1 MSDVAR
7 PDLAQQR
14 KRAKDLR
21 RAHQRGDVDAAA
33 RIIARLPRA
42 AGRPV
47 AEVLA
52 TPFTLSEAQLVVA
65 REAGFPTW
73 TRLKHELVR
82 AGVDAVVDAAL
93 VGDPYA
99 AAALAADPALPH
111 RSLPLAAAVGAE
123 EAALALLAQRPQRA
137 TRPDGPRGWTPLLY
151 ACSARFGRGDPA
163 VAARRVRIAARLL
176 DLGADP
182 NEDVDSYEA
191 RHSPLRNAAREAASV
206 ELVDLLL
213 RAGAGLA
220 PTDASAGRNL
230 PLVDAVVGGN
240 PACVARILA
249 AGPPW
254 WQAREALEVAVFH
267 DDAASARLLLAHGA
281 HPTAAGRWWGNLG
294 SCLHAAIL
302 LGRGGPLL
310 DALLASDVDL
320 AAVDRD
326 GRTAYAVAVRTG
338 HEVAAAALRE
348 RGASTVGL
356 DDVDRIIA
364 ACVRLDR
371 ADLDRRLA
379 AAPDLSTRYRYTDHL
394 MLGWAIRQRRFAAVP
409 LLLAAGLDPDVADPD
424 GDTPLHLAAAS
435 GDTATIAAL
444 LAGGASPSVRNFRG
458 ATPFDSTAT
467 GTAGPPGT
475 QRERDVLFERA
486 ADAVAAGDL
495 AALRALLDEAPWLV
509 HARSPREHRATLLH
523 YCAANGTE
531 APRQRT
537 PPTAADVAQLLL
549 DRGSEVDAA
558 ARFYGGGVGATTL
571 ALTLTSRHPA
581 EAGVDGALVRVL
593 TAAGARLDLWAP
605 GEPMF
610 WCIERGTH
618 RSARALAEAGLPL
631 DNLLLAAAAN
641 RVDTLAELL
650 AAGADVNEHHRD
662 GYTALH
668 AAAVLGHAETVAFLL
683 DRGADPHVH
692 ETAHGDTP
700 AGKARWR
707 GHHEVA
713 ALIEARTAGSD
724 NKPESADRRQL
735 PLANDNHL

>member
-1 MSDVAR
+1 MSDVAL
-7 PDLAQQR
+7 PNLAQQR

-21 RAHQRGDVDAAA
+21 RAHQRGDADAAA

-82 AGVDAVVDAAL
+82 AGLDAVVDAAL
-93 VGDPYA
+93 ADAPYA
-99 AAALAADPALPH
+99 AAALAADPALP
-111 RSLPLAAAVGAE
+111 RGSLPLAAAVGAD
-123 EAALALLAQRPQRA
+123 EAALALLAERPECA

-182 NEDVDSYEA
+182 NEDVDSYES

-220 PTDASAGRNL
+220 PTDASAGRDL

-254 WQAREALEVAVFH
+254 WQAREALEAAVFH

-338 HEVAAAALRE
+338 HHVAAAALRE
-348 RGASTVGL
+348 RGASAAGL
-356 DDVDRIIA
+356 DDVDRVIA

-379 AAPDLSTRYRYTDHL
+379 AVPDLSTRYRYTDHL
-394 MLGWAIRQRRFAAVP
+394 MLGWAIRRRRFAAVP

-424 GDTPLHLAAAS
+424 GDTPLHLAAA
-435 GDTATIAAL
+435 GADPATIAAL

-458 ATPFDSTAT
+458 ATPLDSATTGTGSGGGRGTA
-467 GTAGPPGT
+467 GTAGPPAA
-475 QRERDVLFERA
+475 QRERDVVFERA

-495 AALRALLDEAPWLV
+495 AALRALLDGAPLLV

-537 PPTAADVAQLLL
+537 PPNAAEVAQILL
-549 DRGSEVDAA
+549 DRGSVVDAA

-610 WCIERGTH
+610 WCVQRGTH

-631 DNLLLAAAAN
+631 GNLLLAAAAN
-641 RVDTLAELL
+641 RVGTLAELL
-650 AAGADVNEHHRD
+650 AAGADVNERHRD

-668 AAAVLGHAETVAFLL
+668 AAAVLGHAEAVAFLL
-683 DRGADPHVH
+683 DRGADPRVR
-692 ETAHGDTP
+692 ETAHGGTP
-700 AGKARWR
+700 MDKARWR

-713 ALIEARTAGSD
+713 ALIEACAAG
-724 NKPESADRRQL
+724 
-735 PLANDNHL
+735 

>member
-1 MSDVAR
+1 MSHVAR

-21 RAHQRGDVDAAA
+21 RAHQRGDADAAA

-42 AGRPV
+42 VGRPV

-82 AGVDAVVDAAL
+82 ANLEAVVDAAL
-93 VGDPYA
+93 AGDPYA
-99 AAALAADPALPH
+99 AGALAADPALP
-111 RSLPLAAAVGAE
+111 RGSLPLAAAVGADE
-123 EAALALLAQRPQRA
+123 DALALLAERPEQA
-137 TRPDGPRGWTPLLY
+137 TRPEGPRGWTPLLY

-176 DLGADP
+176 ELGADP
-182 NEDVDSYEA
+182 NEEVDSYES
-191 RHSPLRNAAREAASV
+191 RHSPLCNAAREAASV

-213 RAGAGLA
+213 RSGAGLA
-220 PTDASAGRNL
+220 PADGRNI

-254 WQAREALEVAVFH
+254 WQAREALEAAVFH

-326 GRTAYAVAVRTG
+326 GRTAYAIALRTG
-338 HEVAAAALRE
+338 HDAAAALRE
-348 RGASTVGL
+348 RGASAAGL
-356 DDVDRIIA
+356 DDVDRVIA

-379 AAPDLSTRYRYTDHL
+379 AAEDLPTRYRYTDHL
-394 MLGWAIRQRRFAAVP
+394 MLGWAIRRRRFAAVP
-409 LLLAAGLDPDVADPD
+409 LLLAAGLDPEVADPD
-424 GDTPLHLAAAS
+424 GDTPLHLAAACA
-435 GDTATIAAL
+435 DPATIAAL
-444 LAGGASPSVRNFRG
+444 LAAGASPSVRNFRG

-467 GTAGPPGT
+467 GTAGPPGA

-495 AALRALLDEAPWLV
+495 AALRALLNEAPWLV
-509 HARSPREHRATLLH
+509 HSRSPREHRATLLH

-531 APRQRT
+531 ALRQRT
-537 PPTAADVAQLLL
+537 PPTAPEVAQLLL
-549 DRGSEVDAA
+549 DRGADVDAA

-593 TAAGARLDLWAP
+593 TAAGARLDRWAP

-650 AAGADVNEHHRD
+650 AAGADVNERHRD

-668 AAAVLGHAETVAFLL
+668 AAAVLGHAEAVAFLL
-683 DRGADPHVH
+683 DRDADPHVR
-692 ETAHGDTP
+692 ETAYGGTP

-713 ALIEARTAGSD
+713 ALIEARA
-724 NKPESADRRQL
+724 A
-735 PLANDNHL
+735 A

>member
-1 MSDVAR
+1 MFDVAR
-7 PDLAQQR
+7 PSLAQQR

-42 AGRPV
+42 VGRPV

-82 AGVDAVVDAAL
+82 AGLDAVVDAAL
-93 VGDPYA
+93 AGDPYA
-99 AAALAADPALPH
+99 AAALAVDPALP
-111 RSLPLAAAVGAE
+111 RGSLPLAAAVGAD
-123 EAALALLAQRPQRA
+123 EAALALLAERPERA

-254 WQAREALEVAVFH
+254 WQAREALEAAVFH

-281 HPTAAGRWWGNLG
+281 RPTAAGRWWGNLG

-338 HEVAAAALRE
+338 HDVAAAALRE
-348 RGASTVGL
+348 RGASTAGL
-356 DDVDRIIA
+356 DDVDQVIA

-371 ADLDRRLA
+371 AGLDRRLA
-379 AAPDLSTRYRYTDHL
+379 AVPDLPARYRYTDHL
-394 MLGWAIRQRRFAAVP
+394 MLGWAIRRRRFAAVP

-424 GDTPLHLAAAS
+424 GDTPLHLAAAC

-467 GTAGPPGT
+467 GTGSGGGRGAAGTAGPPRME
-475 QRERDVLFERA
+475 QDRDVLFERA

-495 AALRALLDEAPWLV
+495 AALRALLDGAPWLV

-549 DRGSEVDAA
+549 DRGADVDAA

-593 TAAGARLDLWAP
+593 TAAGAWLDRWAP

-641 RVDTLAELL
+641 RVDTLAALL
-650 AAGADVNEHHRD
+650 AAGADVNERHRD

-668 AAAVLGHAETVAFLL
+668 AAAVLGHAEAVAFLL
-683 DRGADPHVH
+683 DRGADPHVR
-692 ETAHGDTP
+692 ETAHGGTP

-713 ALIEARTAGSD
+713 ALIEARA
-724 NKPESADRRQL
+724 A
-735 PLANDNHL
+735 A

>member
-1 MSDVAR
+1 MPDFAR
-7 PDLAQQR
+7 PNLAQQR
-14 KRAKDLR
+14 KRAKDLC
-21 RAHQRGDVDAAA
+21 RAHRRGDAEAAA

-42 AGRPV
+42 AGRSV

-52 TPFTLSEAQLVVA
+52 APLTLSEAQLVVA

-73 TRLKHELVR
+73 PRLKHDLVE
-82 AGVDAVVDAAL
+82 AGLDAVVEAAL
-93 VGDPYA
+93 AGDPSA
-99 AAALAADPALPH
+99 AAALAADPALPR
-111 RSLPLAAAVGAE
+111 RSLPLAAAVGAD
-123 EAALALLAQRPQRA
+123 EAAWALLAERPDLA
-137 TRPDGPRGWTPLLY
+137 TRPAGPRGWTPLLY

-163 VAARRVRIAARLL
+163 VGARRVRIAERLL

-182 NEDVDSYEA
+182 NEDVDGYES
-191 RHSPLRNAAREAASV
+191 RHSPLRGAAREAASV

-213 RAGAGLA
+213 RAGAGGTS
-220 PTDASAGRNL
+220 PDSL
-230 PLVDAVVGGN
+230 PIVDAVAGGN

-267 DDAASARLLLAHGA
+267 DDLAGVRLLLAYGA

-302 LGRGGPLL
+302 LGRDGPLL
-310 DALLASDVDL
+310 DALLAGDVDL

-326 GRTAYAVAVRTG
+326 GRTAYAVAVRTA
-338 HEVAAAALRE
+338 HDTAAAALRA
-348 RGASTVGL
+348 RGASEAEL
-356 DDVDRIIA
+356 DDIDRVIA

-379 AAPDLSTRYRYTDHL
+379 AAPDLPDRYRYTDHL
-394 MLGWAIRQRRFAAVP
+394 MLGWAIRRRRFAAVP
-409 LLLAAGLDPDVADPD
+409 LLLAAGLDPNVADPD
-424 GDTPLHLAAAS
+424 GDTPLHLAAAC
-435 GDTATIAAL
+435 GDRATIAAL
-444 LAGGASPSVRNFRG
+444 LAGGASPSIRNFRG
-458 ATPFDSTAT
+458 VTPFPGT
-467 GTAGPPGT
+467 GTGTPPDS
-475 QRERDVLFERA
+475 RPDRDALFERA

-495 AALRALLDEAPWLV
+495 ETLGALLDRAPWLV

-537 PPTAADVAQLLL
+537 PPNAADVARLLL
-549 DRGSEVDAA
+549 DRGSDVDAA
-558 ARFYGGGVGATTL
+558 ARFYGGGIGATTL
-571 ALTLTSRHPA
+571 ALTLTSVHPA

-593 TAAGARLDLWAP
+593 TEAGARLDRWAP

-618 RSARALAEAGLPL
+618 RSAKALADAGLPL

-641 RVDTLAELL
+641 RVDILAALL
-650 AAGADVNEHHRD
+650 AAGADVNEHHRG

-668 AAAVLGHAETVAFLL
+668 AAAVLGHAEAVAFLL
-683 DRGADPHVH
+683 DRGADPHVR
-692 ETAHGDTP
+692 ETAYGGTP

-713 ALIEARTAGSD
+713 ALIEARAGG
-724 NKPESADRRQL
+724 
-735 PLANDNHL
+735 

>member
-1 MSDVAR
+1 MSDVAL
-7 PDLAQQR
+7 PNLAQQR

-21 RAHQRGDVDAAA
+21 RAHQRGDADAAA
-33 RIIARLPRA
+33 RIIAWLPRA
-42 AGRPV
+42 AGRRV

-82 AGVDAVVDAAL
+82 AGLDAVVDAAL
-93 VGDPYA
+93 ADAPYA
-99 AAALAADPALPH
+99 AAALAADPALP
-111 RSLPLAAAVGAE
+111 RGSLPLAAAVGAD
-123 EAALALLAQRPQRA
+123 EAALALLAERPERA

-151 ACSARFGRGDPA
+151 ACSAQFGRGDPA

-182 NEDVDSYEA
+182 NEDVDSYES

-213 RAGAGLA
+213 RAGAGRA
-220 PTDASAGRNL
+220 PADASAGRDL

-254 WQAREALEVAVFH
+254 WQAREALEAAVFH

-326 GRTAYAVAVRTG
+326 GRTAYAIAVRSG
-338 HEVAAAALRE
+338 HDVAAAALRE
-348 RGASTVGL
+348 RGASAARL
-356 DDVDRIIA
+356 DDVDRVIA

-379 AAPDLSTRYRYTDHL
+379 AAPDLSNRYRYTDHL
-394 MLGWAIRQRRFAAVP
+394 MLGWAIRRRRFAAVP

-424 GDTPLHLAAAS
+424 GDTPLHLAAACA
-435 GDTATIAAL
+435 DPATIAAL
-444 LAGGASPSVRNFRG
+444 LAGGALPSIRNFRG
-458 ATPFDSTAT
+458 ATPFDSTGSGGGRGA
-467 GTAGPPGT
+467 ADP

-495 AALRALLDEAPWLV
+495 AALRVLLDGAPWLV

-537 PPTAADVAQLLL
+537 PLTAADVAQLLL

-571 ALTLTSRHPA
+571 ALTLTSIHPA

-593 TAAGARLDLWAP
+593 TGAGARLDLWTP

-610 WCIERGTH
+610 WCVERGTH

-650 AAGADVNEHHRD
+650 AAGADVNERHRD

-668 AAAVLGHAETVAFLL
+668 AAAVLGHAEAVAFLL
-683 DRGADPHVH
+683 DRGADPHVR
-692 ETAHGDTP
+692 ETAHGGTP

-707 GHHEVA
+707 GYHEVA
-713 ALIEARTAGSD
+713 ALIEACAAG
-724 NKPESADRRQL
+724 
-735 PLANDNHL
+735 

>member
-1 MSDVAR
+1 MSHVAR

-21 RAHQRGDVDAAA
+21 RAHQRGDADAAA

-42 AGRPV
+42 VGRPV

-82 AGVDAVVDAAL
+82 ANLEAVVDAAL
-93 VGDPYA
+93 AGDPYA
-99 AAALAADPALPH
+99 AAALAADPALP
-111 RSLPLAAAVGAE
+111 RGSLPLAAAVGADE
-123 EAALALLAQRPQRA
+123 DALALLAERPEQA
-137 TRPDGPRGWTPLLY
+137 TRPEGPRGWTPLLY

-176 DLGADP
+176 ELGADP
-182 NEDVDSYEA
+182 NEEVDSYES
-191 RHSPLRNAAREAASV
+191 RHSPLCNAAREAASV

-213 RAGAGLA
+213 RSGAGLA
-220 PTDASAGRNL
+220 PADGRNI

-254 WQAREALEVAVFH
+254 WQAREALEAAVFH

-326 GRTAYAVAVRTG
+326 GRTAYAIAVRTG
-338 HEVAAAALRE
+338 HDAAAALRE
-348 RGASTVGL
+348 RGASAAGL
-356 DDVDRIIA
+356 DDVDRVIA

-379 AAPDLSTRYRYTDHL
+379 AAEDLPTRYRYTDHL
-394 MLGWAIRQRRFAAVP
+394 MLGWAIRRRRFAAVP
-409 LLLAAGLDPDVADPD
+409 LLLAAGLDPEVADPD
-424 GDTPLHLAAAS
+424 GDTPLHLAAACA
-435 GDTATIAAL
+435 DPATIAVL
-444 LAGGASPSVRNFRG
+444 LAAGASPSVRNFRG

-467 GTAGPPGT
+467 GTAGPPGA

-495 AALRALLDEAPWLV
+495 AALRALLNEAPWLV
-509 HARSPREHRATLLH
+509 HSRSPREHRATLLH

-531 APRQRT
+531 ALRQRT
-537 PPTAADVAQLLL
+537 PPTAPEVAQLLL
-549 DRGSEVDAA
+549 DRGADVDAA

-593 TAAGARLDLWAP
+593 TAAGARLDRWAP

-650 AAGADVNEHHRD
+650 AAGADVNERHRD

-668 AAAVLGHAETVAFLL
+668 AAAVLGHAEAVAFLL
-683 DRGADPHVH
+683 DRDADPHVR
-692 ETAHGDTP
+692 ETAYGGTP

-713 ALIEARTAGSD
+713 ALIEARA
-724 NKPESADRRQL
+724 A
-735 PLANDNHL
+735 A

>member
-1 MSDVAR
+1 MSDDAR
-7 PDLAQQR
+7 PDLAQPNLARPNLAQQR

-21 RAHQRGDVDAAA
+21 RAHQRGDADAAA
-33 RIIARLPRA
+33 RIIARLPSA

-52 TPFTLSEAQLVVA
+52 TPVTLSEAQLVVA

-93 VGDPYA
+93 AGDPFA
-99 AAALAADPALPH
+99 AAALAADPALP
-111 RSLPLAAAVGAE
+111 RGSLPLAAAVGAD
-123 EAALALLAQRPQRA
+123 EAALALLAERPERA

-151 ACSARFGRGDPA
+151 VCSARFGRGDPA

-191 RHSPLRNAAREAASV
+191 RHSPLRNAVREAASV

-220 PTDASAGRNL
+220 PTDASAGRDL

-254 WQAREALEVAVFH
+254 WQAREALEAAVFH
-267 DDAASARLLLAHGA
+267 DDAASARLLLAYGA
-281 HPTAAGRWWGNLG
+281 HPSAAGRWWGNLG

-310 DALLASDVDL
+310 EALLDSDVDL

-338 HEVAAAALRE
+338 HDVATALRE
-348 RGASTVGL
+348 RAPSAAGL
-356 DDVDRIIA
+356 DDVDRVIA

-371 ADLDRRLA
+371 LDLDRRLA
-379 AAPDLSTRYRYTDHL
+379 ARPDVSTRYRYTDHL
-394 MLGWAIRQRRFAAVP
+394 MLGWAIRRRRFAAVP

-424 GDTPLHLAAAS
+424 GETPLHLAAA
-435 GDTATIAAL
+435 GADPATIAAL

-458 ATPFDSTAT
+458 ATPFDSSGTGTGFNRTRGTA

-495 AALRALLDEAPWLV
+495 AALRLLLDGAPWLV

-537 PPTAADVAQLLL
+537 PPTAAEVARLLL
-549 DRGSEVDAA
+549 DRGSDVDAA
-558 ARFYGGGVGATTL
+558 ARFYGGGAGATTL
-571 ALTLTSRHPA
+571 ALTLTSVHPA
-581 EAGVDGALVRVL
+581 EAGIDGELVRVL
-593 TAAGARLDLWAP
+593 TGAGARLDLWTP

-610 WCIERGTH
+610 WCVERGTH
-618 RSARALAEAGLPL
+618 RGARALAEAGLPL

-641 RVDTLAELL
+641 RIDTLAELL
-650 AAGADVNEHHRD
+650 AAGADVNERHRD

-668 AAAVLGHAETVAFLL
+668 AAAVLGHAEAVAFLL
-683 DRGADPHVH
+683 DRGADPRVR
-692 ETAHGDTP
+692 ETAHGGTP
-700 AGKARWR
+700 AGKAHWR
-707 GHHEVA
+707 GHHELA
-713 ALIEARTAGSD
+713 ALIEARA
-724 NKPESADRRQL
+724 AD
-735 PLANDNHL
+735 

>member
-7 PDLAQQR
+7 PNLAQQR

-21 RAHQRGDVDAAA
+21 RAHQRGDADAAA
-33 RIIARLPRA
+33 RVVARLPRA

-82 AGVDAVVDAAL
+82 AGLDAVVDAAL
-93 VGDPYA
+93 AGDPYA
-99 AAALAADPALPH
+99 AAALAADPALP
-111 RSLPLAAAVGAE
+111 RGSLPLAAAVGAD
-123 EAALALLAQRPQRA
+123 EAALALLEQRPDRA

-151 ACSARFGRGDPA
+151 VCSARFGRGDPA
-163 VAARRVRIAARLL
+163 VAARRLRIAARLL

-182 NEDVDSYEA
+182 NEDVDSYQA

-213 RAGAGLA
+213 RAGAGPT
-220 PTDASAGRNL
+220 PTDASAEPDL

-254 WQAREALEVAVFH
+254 WQAREALEAAVFH

-338 HEVAAAALRE
+338 HDVAAAALRE
-348 RGASTVGL
+348 RGASAAGL
-356 DDVDRIIA
+356 DDVDRVIA

-371 ADLDRRLA
+371 ADVDRRLA
-379 AAPDLSTRYRYTDHL
+379 AVPDLSTRYRYTDHL
-394 MLGWAIRQRRFAAVP
+394 MLGWAIRRRRFAAVP

-424 GDTPLHLAAAS
+424 GDTPLHLAAAC
-435 GDTATIAAL
+435 GDPATIEAL

-467 GTAGPPGT
+467 ATATGTGSGGRRGAAGTAGPPGA

-495 AALRALLDEAPWLV
+495 AALRALLDAAPWLV

-537 PPTAADVAQLLL
+537 PPTAAEVAELLL

-571 ALTLTSRHPA
+571 ALMLTSIHPA
-581 EAGVDGALVRVL
+581 EAGLDGALVRVL
-593 TAAGARLDLWAP
+593 TAAGARLDRWAP
-605 GEPMF
+605 GEPMY
-610 WCIERGTH
+610 WCVQRGTH

-631 DNLLLAAAAN
+631 DTLLLAAAAN

-650 AAGADVNEHHRD
+650 AAGADVNERYRD

-668 AAAVLGHAETVAFLL
+668 AAAVLGHAEAVAFLL
-683 DRGADPHVH
+683 DRGADPRVQ
-692 ETAHGDTP
+692 ETAYGDTP

-707 GHHEVA
+707 EHHDIA
-713 ALIEARTAGSD
+713 TLIEARAAG
-724 NKPESADRRQL
+724 
-735 PLANDNHL
+735 